1 VSRRAGAAV
10 AAAAALLALL
20 GGSLTACAG
29 GHTDVSAPGRAKV
42 PVDTPQL
49 RHLKA
54 TTDVPG
60 CRPGPGGGPLPALT
74 LACLGGGRS
83 VDLSSLTG
91 PLIINLWASN
101 CGPCR
106 EEMPAIEAFH
116 EEYGARVP
124 VLGIDYQDLQPAA
137 ALDLARRS
145 GVSYPLVADP
155 GGDVNADSPFPV
167 IRGIPYFVF
176 VTAGGDVTAVPGGI
190 SSADDLVA
198 LVRAHLG
205 VHL

>member
-1 VSRRAGAAV
+1 V

-20 GGSLTACAG
+20 GGSLTGCSG
-29 GHTDVSAPGRAKV
+29 GQTDVSAPGQARV

-74 LACLGGGRS
+74 LPCLGGGRS

-91 PLIINLWASN
+91 PLIINLWASS

-116 EEYGARVP
+116 RKYGARVP

-190 SSADDLVA
+190 HSADDLVA

>member
-1 VSRRAGAAV
+1 V
-10 AAAAALLALL
+10 ATAAALLALL
-20 GGSLTACAG
+20 GGSLTACAS
-29 GHTDVSAPGRAKV
+29 GHTDVSAPGPAKV

-49 RHLKA
+49 RQLKA

-60 CRPGPGGGPLPALT
+60 CRPGSGGGPLPGLT
-74 LACLGGGRS
+74 LPCLGGGRS

-91 PLIINLWASN
+91 PLVINLWASN

-116 EEYGARVP
+116 RRYGDRVP

-155 GGDVNADSPFPV
+155 GGDVNADAPFPV

-190 SSADDLVA
+190 TSAADLAA
-198 LVRAHLG
+198 LVREHLG
-205 VHL
+205 VRL

>member
-1 VSRRAGAAV
+1 
-10 AAAAALLALL
+10 
-20 GGSLTACAG
+20 
-29 GHTDVSAPGRAKV
+29 
-42 PVDTPQL
+42 
-49 RHLKA
+49 
-54 TTDVPG
+54 
-60 CRPGPGGGPLPALT
+60 
-74 LACLGGGRS
+74 
-83 VDLSSLTG
+83 
-91 PLIINLWASN
+91 
-101 CGPCR
+101 
-106 EEMPAIEAFH
+106 
-116 EEYGARVP
+116 VP

-190 SSADDLVA
+190 HSADDLVA